1 MGGWTV
7 KTAEQIA
14 AGLSPAQKRAVLW
27 CNPDGSPRVHLK
39 GPETS
44 FFCLWKVIRGD
55 PTKEVALI
63 YSLAERGQSTTEKRG
78 IWPAATW
85 KLTPLGQSV
94 REILKEQ
101 DDG

>member
-1 MGGWTV
+1 MNTV
-7 KTAEQIA
+7 EQIT

-27 CNPDGSPRVHLK
+27 CNDDGTPRVHLK

-44 FFCLWKVIRGD
+44 FYCLRKVIRGD

-78 IWPAATW
+78 IWPASTW

-94 REILKEQ
+94 RAILKEPN
-101 DDG
+101 DAK